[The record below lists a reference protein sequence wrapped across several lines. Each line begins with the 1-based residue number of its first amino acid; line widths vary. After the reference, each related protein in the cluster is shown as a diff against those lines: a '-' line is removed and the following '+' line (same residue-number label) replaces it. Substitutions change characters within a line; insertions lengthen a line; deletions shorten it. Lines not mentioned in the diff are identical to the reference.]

1 MELGY
6 PVVVKGDLFSRFFV
20 VVVIVCSF
28 YAILNYVIWA
38 CALPWFDKVNQ
49 MMQLWFESTESFEFR
64 EGKKTKLGY
73 RWAGNSVLSWCHY
86 IIRSSH
92 FVTVKWTLMVMLLHF
107 RVFQLIVWPMV
118 SHGFLKVT
126 LFNKHQNLGRFQ
138 PFYLSSSVS
147 SFHEFSIFF
156 KQTSENTREGTINSF
171 N

>member
-6 PVVVKGDLFSRFFV
+6 PVVVKGDLFSKCFF

-28 YAILNYVIWA
+28 TPFWV
-38 CALPWFDKVNQ
+38 
-49 MMQLWFESTESFEFR
+49 TSFEHVHYSGSIKSTRWCNSDSKARSRLNSAR
-64 EGKKTKLGY
+64 EKTKLGY

-107 RVFQLIVWPMV
+107 QVFQLIAWPMV

-126 LFNKHQNLGRFQ
+126 LFNKHQNPGRFQ
-138 PFYLSSSVS
+138 PFYLSSSFS
-147 SFHEFSIFF
+147 PFHEFSIFF

>member
-6 PVVVKGDLFSRFFV
+6 PVVVKGDLFSKCFF

-28 YAILNYVIWA
+28 YAILSYVIWA

-49 MMQLWFESTESFEFR
+49 WCNSDSKARSRLNSAR
-64 EGKKTKLGY
+64 EKTKLGY

-107 RVFQLIVWPMV
+107 QVFQLIVWPMV

-126 LFNKHQNLGRFQ
+126 LFNKHQNPGRFQ
-138 PFYLSSSVS
+138 PFYLSSSFS
-147 SFHEFSIFF
+147 PFHEFSIFF

>member
-6 PVVVKGDLFSRFFV
+6 PVVVKGDLFNKFFV
-20 VVVIVCSF
+20 LVVIVCSF
-28 YAILNYVIWA
+28 YAILSYVIWA
-38 CALPWFDKVNQ
+38 CALPWFDKVNP
-49 MMQLWFESTESFEFR
+49 MMQLRKHGVVWIR
-64 EGKKTKLGY
+64 RGKKTKLGY

-92 FVTVKWTLMVMLLHF
+92 FVTVTWTLMVMLLHF
-107 RVFQLIVWPMV
+107 QVFQLIVWPMV

-126 LFNKHQNLGRFQ
+126 LFNKHQNPGRFQ
-138 PFYLSSSVS
+138 PFYLSSSFS

-156 KQTSENTREGTINSF
+156 KQTSENTRKGTINSF